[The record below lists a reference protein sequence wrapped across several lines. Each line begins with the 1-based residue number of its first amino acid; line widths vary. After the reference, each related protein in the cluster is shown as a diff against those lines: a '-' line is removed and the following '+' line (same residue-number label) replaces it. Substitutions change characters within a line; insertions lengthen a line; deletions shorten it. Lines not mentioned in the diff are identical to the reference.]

1 MSQMIPSFIMGFR
14 EGLEA
19 FLLIAIMIK
28 YISSTDQ
35 QHLKI
40 KVVQGSAAGLVI
52 SLMLGMGLNSV
63 SDALGGVSTMTKV
76 WESAAS
82 LIALALVT
90 MFIFWMIS
98 HGSDMA
104 KHVQSEVKKK
114 FSGSGLFL
122 ISLVIVAREGTEI
135 SIFSFAGKYPFSI
148 VIMGVFASL
157 VLTILIFYS
166 LVKINISLLFKIT
179 LGYLILQAGFLLG
192 YTLHEGLSA
201 LKGYEVISGENLI
214 FSKAFDVSKT
224 IFSHKDG
231 VIGIPLHVIFGWYSK
246 PEWLQFIVQYS
257 YTFLFFSFWLRDKK
271 IRDDNKTL
279 NVASSE

>member
-1 MSQMIPSFIMGFR
+1 MSQLLPSFIMGFR

-19 FLLIAIMIK
+19 FLLIAIIIK

-35 QHLKI
+35 PHLKI
-40 KVVQGSAAGLVI
+40 NVFQGSAAGLII
-52 SLMLGMGLNSV
+52 SLLLGLGLNAV
-63 SDALGGVSTMTKV
+63 SSGLGGVSTMTKA
-76 WESAAS
+76 WESIAS
-82 LIALALVT
+82 LIALTLVT
-90 MFIFWMIS
+90 MFIFWMIR

-104 KHVQSEVKKK
+104 SHVESEVKKK
-114 FSGSGLFL
+114 FSASGLFL

-148 VIMGVFASL
+148 VIIGVLVSL
-157 VLTILIFYS
+157 LLTIMIFYS
-166 LVKINISLLFKIT
+166 LVKININLLFKIT

-192 YTLHEGLSA
+192 YTLHEGFSA
-201 LKGYEVISGENLI
+201 LKGYEMISGESLI

-231 VIGIPLHVIFGWYSK
+231 VIGIPLHVVFGWYSK

-257 YTFLFFSFWLRDKK
+257 YTIMIFSFWLRNKK
-271 IRDDNKTL
+271 TQNEVKTTHVPSL
-279 NVASSE
+279 A

>member
-1 MSQMIPSFIMGFR
+1 MNPMIPGFIMGFR

-28 YISSTDQ
+28 YVSSTDQ
-35 QHLKI
+35 PHLKN
-40 KVVQGSAAGLVI
+40 KVLQGSGAGLIV
-52 SLMLGMGLNSV
+52 SLILGMGLNSI
-63 SDALGGVSTMTKV
+63 SAGLGGVSTMTKV

-82 LIALALVT
+82 LIALTLVT
-90 MFIFWMIS
+90 MFIFWMIR

-104 KHVQSEVKKK
+104 KHVESEVKKK
-114 FSGSGLFL
+114 FSASGLFL

-135 SIFSFAGKYPFSI
+135 SIFSFAGKYPIGI
-148 VIMGVFASL
+148 VMMGVFVSL
-157 VLTILIFYS
+157 ILTVLIFYS

-192 YTLHEGLSA
+192 YTLHEGFSA
-201 LKGYEVISGENLI
+201 LKGYEMISGGNLV
-214 FSKAFDVSKT
+214 FLKAFDVSKT

-246 PEWLQFIVQYS
+246 PEWLQFVVQYS
-257 YTFLFFSFWLRDKK
+257 YTIIIFIFWMKK
-271 IRDDNKTL
+271 KSR
-279 NVASSE
+279 